1 MNKHVSNNKEEDE
14 KQPQEHI
21 VAEALLKTSGWW
33 IDIFAATNE
42 EMRLLSQVS

>member
-1 MNKHVSNNKEEDE
+1 MNKHVSTIKQDDE
-14 KQPQEHI
+14 KQPQEHT

-42 EMRLLSQVS
+42 EMRVLSEVS